1 MTLTDHIRTLPDF
14 PRPGIRFRDVTT
26 LMLHPEAFGDA
37 VAGLA
42 AHVGDATLVAGIE
55 ARGFVFGASVAARLG
70 LGFLPLRKPG
80 KLPGETVSRAYT
92 LEYGEDALHAPAGLV
107 APGTRVLLVDDLIA
121 TGGTCEA
128 GIELVRRSGG
138 ELVGCGFVIE
148 LPELGGRAKVEA
160 LEVPVHA
167 LVAYAGH

>member
-121 TGGTCEA
+121 TGGTAGAAVELLREIGCEVVRA
-128 GIELVRRSGG
+128 AFVVDLPDLGGADRLRALGIAVIA
-138 ELVGCGFVIE
+138 LVGF
-148 LPELGGRAKVEA
+148 
-160 LEVPVHA
+160 
-167 LVAYAGH
+167 AGE